1 MAEQYTQGPR
11 LPVRFFLSVGRD
23 EIVPSGA
30 NSLFDIRQMREALI
44 GHGYDVK
51 YEEIEGQHDPINWR
65 LTLPDGLI
73 ALDPVPARPR
83 NGAEAH

>member
-1 MAEQYTQGPR
+1 M
-11 LPVRFFLSVGRD
+11 PVRFFLSVGRD

-30 NSLFDIRQMREALI
+30 NGVSDIRQLRDAL
-44 GHGYDVK
+44 GDRGYDVK

-73 ALDPVPARPR
+73 ALDPGPARSR
-83 NGAEAH
+83 NGAEVRQSSDLKP

>member
-1 MAEQYTQGPR
+1 MAEQYEKGAKI
-11 LPVRFFLSVGRD
+11 PVRFFLSTGKDEPPPQSGLVDGLIANRRMRD
-23 EIVPSGA
+23 
-30 NSLFDIRQMREALI
+30 ALI

-73 ALDPVPARPR
+73 ALDPVPAKPKP
-83 NGAEAH
+83 

>member
-1 MAEQYTQGPR
+1 MAERYLQESK

-30 NSLFDIRQMREALI
+30 NSLVDLLKMRDALI

-65 LTLPDGLI
+65 LTLPTGLMV
-73 ALDPVPARPR
+73 LDPVPA
-83 NGAEAH
+83 H

>member
-1 MAEQYTQGPR
+1 MAEQYAKGAKF
-11 LPVRFFLSVGRD
+11 PVCFFLSTGKDEPAQSGLVDGLKANRRMRD
-23 EIVPSGA
+23 
-30 NSLFDIRQMREALI
+30 ALV

-73 ALDPVPARPR
+73 ALDSVPAR
-83 NGAEAH
+83 